1 MGICLTILLI
11 GSLAIFWKKFNN
23 RANSS
28 TVHPEQHP
36 HQQNQGFNNQNGNDT
51 ILNVMG
57 ILIVTSV
64 LVIMY
69 VPTVLISQKIIPPH
83 PLVMVNAAYGLNYV
97 PSLVLPIT
105 FAFFRPKSIKI
116 GFQALPC
123 CN

>member
-1 MGICLTILLI
+1 MGICLTIILI
-11 GSLAIFWKKFNN
+11 GSLAIFWKKFKN

-36 HQQNQGFNNQNGNDT
+36 QQQNQVFNTQDGNDT

-57 ILIVTSV
+57 ILYVFSV
-64 LVIMY
+64 LVITY
-69 VPTVLISQKIIPPH
+69 VPTFLAAQNIIPPH
-83 PLVMVNAAYGLNYV
+83 PLFMVNTAYGLIYV
-97 PSLVLPIT
+97 PSLVMPIT
-105 FAFFRPKSIKI
+105 FAIIRPKSIKI